1 LKCHSS
7 RLEQVED
14 RISRG
19 EDKVDTIGKNDEYIE
34 KRMKQ
39 CERDIEELWDCIKRP
54 NLQIMGIEEEEE
66 M

>member
-1 LKCHSS
+1 
-7 RLEQVED
+7 
-14 RISRG
+14 
-19 EDKVDTIGKNDEYIE
+19 
-34 KRMKQ
+34 MKQ